1 MPYPDRFYPVVDSVA
16 WVARLAALGVGTVQ
30 LRAKNLNDSEALQ
43 MVSDA
48 QVLSQFASSV
58 IYVVK
63 ADSTPYQVAQNGLKK
78 LRRVNARVL
87 GVVLNQL
94 DLEKA
99 EKYYGEYS
107 GYKSYRGYKKYGYKK
122 YGYGR
127 TYGAD

>member
-1 MPYPDRFYPVVDSVA
+1 VISRLKEAFDVIIIDSA
-16 WVARLAALGVGTVQ
+16 PMQ
-30 LRAKNLNDSEALQ
+30 L
-43 MVSDA
+43 VSDA
-48 QVLSQFASSV
+48 QVLSQFSTSV

-78 LRRVNARVL
+78 LRRVNAPIL

-107 GYKSYRGYKKYGYKK
+107 GYKSYSGYRKHGYT
-122 YGYGR
+122 R
-127 TYGAD
+127 TYGSQGD